1 MLIFAATRT
10 SQTKMA
16 KKLIN
21 LEISGMHCKA
31 CSALAKEELEELKGV
46 GQIEINHETGEGS
59 IILDENLNSKD
70 DVMKA
75 IERAG
80 YVSEISGESDATGK

>member
-1 MLIFAATRT
+1 M
-10 SQTKMA
+10 

-21 LEISGMHCKA
+21 LKITGMHCRS
-31 CSALAKEELEELKGV
+31 CSMLAKEELSELKGV
-46 GQIEINHETGEGS
+46 GQVEINHETGEGS
-59 IILDENLNSKD
+59 VILDENLNSKE

-80 YVSEISGESDATGK
+80 YTSEVSGVSDAPAK

>member
-1 MLIFAATRT
+1 M
-10 SQTKMA
+10 

-21 LEISGMHCKA
+21 LKISGMHCKS
-31 CSALAKEELEELKGV
+31 CSMLAKEELGELKGV

-59 IILDENLNSKD
+59 VILDENLNSKE

-80 YVSEISGESDATGK
+80 YVSEISGESDASEEISS